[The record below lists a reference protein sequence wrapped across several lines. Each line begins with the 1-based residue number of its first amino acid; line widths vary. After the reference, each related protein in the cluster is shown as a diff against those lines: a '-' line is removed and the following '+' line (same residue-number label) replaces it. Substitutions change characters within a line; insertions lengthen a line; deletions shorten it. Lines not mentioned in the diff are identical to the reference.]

1 METHNIT
8 IVGGSGIVGREFLKI
23 LDEQNVPV
31 GKVRILA
38 TQRSAG
44 TEIFFRDQKII
55 VEETNPEKFD
65 ENDEVVF
72 LTATSDVSQQ
82 IAPIAKNHGSFV
94 IDDSSAYRM
103 DPQVPLVIP
112 EVNANDLEW
121 HQGIVSQPNCTTTP
135 LCLLYTSPSPR
146 DGLLSRMPSSA

>member
-65 ENDEVVF
+65 END
-72 LTATSDVSQQ
+72 
-82 IAPIAKNHGSFV
+82 
-94 IDDSSAYRM
+94 
-103 DPQVPLVIP
+103 
-112 EVNANDLEW
+112 
-121 HQGIVSQPNCTTTP
+121 
-135 LCLLYTSPSPR
+135 
-146 DGLLSRMPSSA
+146 

>member
-23 LDEQNVPV
+23 LDEQNIPV

-55 VEETNPEKFD
+55 VEETTPEKF
-65 ENDEVVF
+65 NF
-72 LTATSDVSQQ
+72 
-82 IAPIAKNHGSFV
+82 
-94 IDDSSAYRM
+94 
-103 DPQVPLVIP
+103 
-112 EVNANDLEW
+112 
-121 HQGIVSQPNCTTTP
+121 
-135 LCLLYTSPSPR
+135 
-146 DGLLSRMPSSA
+146 